1 MRSNVQKSCDCKEG
15 RIKKREVSVLDEE
28 KPLPTRNDTGQRS
41 VHNSFITVTSAICY
55 SFNCCW
61 CVHQHIKNQLLPKKE
76 INLKMFLR

>member
-41 VHNSFITVTSAICY
+41 VHNSFITVTSAY
-55 SFNCCW
+55 ATLLTVVGVYTNTSKTNCF
-61 CVHQHIKNQLLPKKE
+61 LKKK
-76 INLKMFLR
+76 LT